1 MDNYISNDNNNPI
14 NWNGENKKC
23 KEPFC
28 GAYLDMN
35 DYENICNDCFN
46 KEEPTE
52 EEEEKQ
58 DFINKINELKKL
70 KERQELEKQ
79 FLKFPE
85 LEEDEKLKI
94 NLKAQREALNKI
106 FDSFSIATIGSFD
119 KDGNLI

>member
-1 MDNYISNDNNNPI
+1 MDNYINNDPNNPI
-14 NWNGENKKC
+14 NYNGKDIEQC
-23 KEPFC
+23 
-28 GAYLDMN
+28 
-35 DYENICNDCFN
+35 NICQNDLN
-46 KEEPTE
+46 ASEEKEEKLCFECIE
-52 EEEEKQ
+52 EKEKQ

-70 KERQELEKQ
+70 KERKELEKQ

-85 LEEDEKLKI
+85 LEEDENLKI